1 MKKNDKRQLKL
12 LKEFEH
18 LSDEAFITVL
28 EHTVTHYACLLSSE
42 KIAGNILNKYGIYP
56 TFSSNERKKEHAR
69 KIIECA
75 SLRNV
80 EIPIEWYIITPSEED
95 VINRILEARHEWIA
109 WIKEHNFLFTE
120 THGIYSSKLSP
131 SEQRN
136 EINKKF
142 KEILNKEFS
151 KPYKKLK

>member
-42 KIAGNILNKYGIYP
+42 KIAGDILNKYGIYP

-75 SLRNV
+75 PLRNV
-80 EIPIEWYIITPSEED
+80 EISIEWYIVTPSEED
-95 VINRILEARHEWIA
+95 VINRILEAKHEWIA

-120 THGIYSSKLSP
+120 IHGIYSSNLSP
-131 SEQRN
+131 AEQRN
-136 EINKKF
+136 EINK
-142 KEILNKEFS
+142 ILDKEFS
-151 KPYKKLK
+151 KPYRKLK